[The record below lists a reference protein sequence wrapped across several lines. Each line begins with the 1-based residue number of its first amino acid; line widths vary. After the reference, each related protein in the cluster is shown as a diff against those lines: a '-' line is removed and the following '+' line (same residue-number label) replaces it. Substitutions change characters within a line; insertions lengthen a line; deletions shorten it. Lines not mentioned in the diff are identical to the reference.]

1 MRVRNQGESAVSLQ
15 LLEDG
20 RLRVRDGLRASTR
33 KLLAGDDEGDED
45 DGHTDEDEDVASGK
59 LGEGHDAQGVR
70 VSGALS
76 MSPIIHIIGTASTV
90 DEGNRGEISNLSAWE

>member
-1 MRVRNQGESAVSLQ
+1 MVSAAFLQ

-33 KLLAGDDEGDED
+33 ELLAGDDEGKED
-45 DGHTDEDEDVASGK
+45 DGRTHEDEDVASGK

-76 MSPIIHIIGTASTV
+76 MSPIIHIIGHMSTAT
-90 DEGNRGEISNLSAWE
+90 EGNRGEISNLSAWEH